1 MLRADAID
9 LLVRVATVL
18 FPQDRQFFCQLPKNR
33 VFVSYGSASGRT
45 SQAPQ
50 ARWNFSDNLI
60 SIMQCNSN
68 LRSARKTRVFP
79 SDCACLAVAGDAFLT
94 ISYIRL
100 MFKLAQNH
108 VDFKL
113 YCILHRLFSTVISGA
128 SCLLSASLN
137 FSLCFKI
144 CVFEKIQNK
153 IME

>member
-1 MLRADAID
+1 MICWFALQPYY
-9 LLVRVATVL
+9 
-18 FPQDRQFFCQLPKNR
+18 FPKTGKI
-33 VFVSYGSASGRT
+33 FVSYRKIGFLLVMDLPAEG
-45 SQAPQ
+45 QAKRRRR
-50 ARWNFSDNLI
+50 AEISVTI
-60 SIMQCNSN
+60 SIMQCNSK
-68 LRSARKTRVFP
+68 LTRKTRGFP

-137 FSLCFKI
+137 FSLCSIF
-144 CVFEKIQNK
+144 FEKYK
-153 IME
+153 IRSWSKNCFSKIV